1 VKKYQL
7 YIILVWIAI
16 GIFVSS
22 YAFKLGLGKLS
33 GPGPG
38 FMPFWLGVIIACLA
52 LYKLTKEFLLKK
64 KESNTD
70 TQTVNA
76 AVKSSFIG
84 KLVFIIMTLLA
95 YALLLDQAGYIIIT
109 FLVMVLLL
117 RFSGY
122 TQWSRII
129 AYSII
134 IVGISYF
141 MFQYLGVRFPVGVLG
156 YFGLF

>member
-22 YAFKLGLGKLS
+22 YAFKIGLGKLS
-33 GPGPG
+33 VPGPG
-38 FMPFWLGVIIACLA
+38 FMPFWLGIIIACLA
-52 LYKLTKEFLLKK
+52 LYKLIKEFFLKK

-70 TQTVNA
+70 TQTSTE
-76 AVKSSFIG
+76 VKSSFMG
-84 KLVFIIMTLLA
+84 KLIFITMTLLA
-95 YALLLDQAGYIIIT
+95 YALLLEQAGYIIIT

-134 IVGISYF
+134 IVGVSYV